1 MNLLGSRPRIIDLS
15 AALTYQRIAGT
26 WKCLL
31 ADWASNWPESA
42 VFNSEHSRHRTFTV
56 QVQKRD
62 AGCVRCPPR
71 CSSRVF
77 GAAAL
82 SRLAACATP
91 YMPWSLSA
99 SLSSSAVSLQR
110 GGAGAAEAV
119 KAKRTVRF
127 ISAEGEALKEK

>member
-1 MNLLGSRPRIIDLS
+1 MSPTLF
-15 AALTYQRIAGT
+15 
-26 WKCLL
+26 K
-31 ADWASNWPESA
+31 
-42 VFNSEHSRHRTFTV
+42 
-56 QVQKRD
+56 
-62 AGCVRCPPR
+62 
-71 CSSRVF
+71 SSV